1 MARRFIVE
9 ENDIKYIDKN
19 NIQIKGNEVK
29 HIQVL
34 RHNIGENITVND
46 NIYKI
51 MDIKRDSILL
61 EFIEKAPKIGEP
73 SIDVTLYI
81 AMLKNDKLD
90 FVIQKAVE
98 LGVKKIVPFFSSNVI
113 VKLDEKGKQKRKER
127 LSKIAD
133 EACKQCG
140 RTDYVLVENFET
152 FNSLCK
158 KIEEVDNKVLFA
170 YEASKDSL
178 RQEIKSM
185 KENKCKNIGIIIGA
199 EGGFTPDEADKLKSI
214 KNVSSVSLG
223 SRILRAETAALNLLS
238 ILMYEM
244 EE

>member
-9 ENDIKYIDKN
+9 ENDIKYIDEN

-34 RHNIGENITVND
+34 RHDIGENITVND

-51 MDIKRDSILL
+51 VDIKRDSILL
-61 EFIEKAPKIGEP
+61 KFVEKAPKIGEP
-73 SIDVTLYI
+73 SIDITLYI

-98 LGVKKIVPFFSSNVI
+98 LGVRNIVPFFSSNVI

-140 RTDYVLVENFET
+140 RTDYVLVEDFENF
-152 FNSLCK
+152 NGLCK
-158 KIEEVDNKVLFA
+158 KIEDDDKVLFA

-185 KENKCKNIGIIIGA
+185 RENKCKNIGIIIGA
-199 EGGFTPDEADKLKSI
+199 EGGFTPDEAEKLKSI
-214 KNVSSVSLG
+214 KNVASVSLG
-223 SRILRAETAALNLLS
+223 NRILRAETAALNLLS